1 MSWHIC
7 AEERLWHICAEHRLS
22 LRRAPV
28 VLPFLVA
35 SFFRHELEVTAT
47 EEWIAC
53 DMLRRVGVSFAGTPS
68 QRPSLCACARARAYA
83 CGWMGACHVP
93 VMGACHV
100 PVCGWMGACH
110 VPVMGAY
117 HVPVCMLSVCPVQSD
132 GTTYVQSHAMAYV
145 CLPAMA
151 YVCLPAMA
159 YVCLP
164 WPTLMQ
170 SQGVAYVC

>member
-100 PVCGWMGACH
+100 PVC
-110 VPVMGAY
+110 
-117 HVPVCMLSVCPVQSD
+117 MLSVCPVQSD

-151 YVCLPAMA
+151 YVCLP
-159 YVCLP
+159 

>member
-7 AEERLWHICAEHRLS
+7 AEERLWHICGEHRLS

-100 PVCGWMGACH
+100 PVCM
-110 VPVMGAY
+110 P
-117 HVPVCMLSVCPVQSD
+117 SVCPVQSD

-145 CLPAMA
+145 CLP
-151 YVCLPAMA
+151 
-159 YVCLP
+159 

>member
-7 AEERLWHICAEHRLS
+7 AEERLWHICAEHCLS

-83 CGWMGACHVP
+83 CGWMGAWHVP

-110 VPVMGAY
+110 VPVMGAC

-145 CLPAMA
+145 CLP
-151 YVCLPAMA
+151 
-159 YVCLP
+159 

>member
-7 AEERLWHICAEHRLS
+7 AEERLWHICAEHCLS

-100 PVCGWMGACH
+100 PVC
-110 VPVMGAY
+110 
-117 HVPVCMLSVCPVQSD
+117 MLSVCPVQSD

-151 YVCLPAMA
+151 YVCLP
-159 YVCLP
+159 

>member
-100 PVCGWMGACH
+100 PVC
-110 VPVMGAY
+110 
-117 HVPVCMLSVCPVQSD
+117 MLSVCPVQSD

>member
-100 PVCGWMGACH
+100 PVC
-110 VPVMGAY
+110 
-117 HVPVCMLSVCPVQSD
+117 MLSVCPVQSD

-164 WPTLMQ
+164 AMAYVCLPWPTLMQ